1 MTFHTDVIADSE
13 QELEARLFVDQRE
26 EAYSQPAEQVGISL
40 VIARILWDQ
49 RAFVGQWAVR
59 GFLIATV
66 MVLLIP
72 NRYASTTSIMPPENQ
87 GGSGLAMI
95 AALASKTTSPAVGG
109 LASDLLGG
117 KTSGA
122 LFMDVLH
129 SRTVED
135 RIINRFDLRKVYWDR
150 YMLGAREDLEQNTS
164 VSEDRKSGV
173 ITISV
178 SDRNAGRA
186 KDLTHAYVEELDR
199 LMNEV
204 STSSARRERMFIEQ
218 RLITVKEDMH
228 QAADAFSQFA
238 SQNMTLDVK
247 AQTKAMVEGAAALQG
262 QLIAA
267 QSQLEGLEQIYTD
280 QNVRVRSLRARVG
293 ELKNDLREQQ
303 VGGKDAGLP
312 GDDRTSSMLYP
323 SIRTLPLLGVRW
335 AELYEAAK
343 VQETVYELLTQQYEL
358 AKIQEAKEIP
368 TVKVIDDA
376 VVPEKKSFPPRLGLM
391 VMGTL
396 LGLAAGAAWVCCAA
410 FWEAIEPDDP
420 AKSFAL
426 EVVGTE
432 RAWVMRKRQQ
442 TRSFFSRRRAHPPSE
457 EPRNRD
463 D

>member
-1 MTFHTDVIADSE
+1 MTFQSDVIADSE

-26 EAYSQPAEQVGISL
+26 EAYSRPAEQVGISL
-40 VIARILWDQ
+40 VLARILWQQ

-59 GFLIATV
+59 GLVIAIV

-72 NRYASTTSIMPPENQ
+72 NRYASTTSIMPPESQ

-95 AALASKTTSPAVGG
+95 AALASKTTSSPAVGG

-150 YMLGAREDLEQNTS
+150 YMLTAREHLEQNTS

-173 ITISV
+173 INISV
-178 SDRNAGRA
+178 SDRNPGRA
-186 KDLTHAYVEELDR
+186 KDLAHAYVEELDR

-218 RLITVKEDMH
+218 RLITVKQDMH
-228 QAADAFSQFA
+228 QAADTFSQFA

-293 ELKNDLREQQ
+293 ELKNDLREQEI
-303 VGGKDAGLP
+303 GGKDAGLP
-312 GDDRTSSMLYP
+312 SNDQTSSMLYP

-343 VQETVYELLTQQYEL
+343 IQETVYELLTQQYEV

-368 TVKVIDDA
+368 TVKIIDDA
-376 VVPEKKSFPPRLGLM
+376 ALPEKKSFPPRLGMIVL
-391 VMGTL
+391 GGF
-396 LGLAAGAAWVCCAA
+396 LGLLTGVGLVCSLA
-410 FWEAIEPDDP
+410 FWDAIEPGDP
-420 AKSFAL
+420 TKSFLL
-426 EVVGTE
+426 EVAAVQK
-432 RAWVMRKRQQ
+432 AWMRRKRRWMRQFLS
-442 TRSFFSRRRAHPPSE
+442 RSDSSNA
-457 EPRNRD
+457 
-463 D
+463 